1 MIKKTMKTKVEKII
15 RPIEYINA
23 NKKTYKTHKIH

>member
-1 MIKKTMKTKVEKII
+1 MIKNKEDKRGKII